1 MDLAE
6 GHIAALNFIEVQNG
20 CFTLNLGSSSSTTVL
35 ELVEA
40 FKKINLIK
48 IPCKIV
54 DRRPGDL
61 ASYFANTSYAKNLLN
76 WEAKR
81 SIEEMCFSAWK
92 FGMLNQKNF

>member
-48 IPCKIV
+48 IPYKIV